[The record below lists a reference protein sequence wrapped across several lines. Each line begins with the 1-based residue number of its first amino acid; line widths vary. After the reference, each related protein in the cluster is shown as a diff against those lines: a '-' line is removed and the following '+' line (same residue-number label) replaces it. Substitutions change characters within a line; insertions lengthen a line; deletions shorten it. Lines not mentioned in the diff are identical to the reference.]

1 MNGTK
6 SLVKSL
12 YEQARKESEIYRFKQ
27 PIRKLDNVYDEL
39 CSYDNLECAFEKA
52 KRGKS
57 TKAYVIEFE
66 KKLKEKLGLQLHPD
80 KSKILKLA

>member
-1 MNGTK
+1 MEDTK
-6 SLVKSL
+6 STLKNL
-12 YEQARKESEIYRFKQ
+12 YEQARKQYEIYRFKQ

-39 CSYDNLECAFEKA
+39 CSYDNLEWVFEKA